1 MRIFGNS
8 PQDIPLFMGLRP
20 LWEVPNRGLIQFAFT
35 VWIPMPKIAS
45 LLLNLGHA
53 LDHLFLLIF
62 ATAVSAIATEFGVG
76 RWEDMMPYTV
86 GAFVMFG
93 LGSIPAGRLGD
104 LWGRRQMMLV
114 FFFGMGLSAM
124 WVALTQTPLQMGI
137 ALTVLGVFSAIYHP
151 VGIPM
156 LVQKAERPG
165 LTIGVN
171 GLAGNLGIALAALST
186 GFLVAWQ
193 GWRMAFIVPGVVS
206 ILCGFLFA
214 WTAPNETSAPA
225 KKKST
230 VVQLPKHLAWRTFAV
245 MVATSTTTSLL
256 FNITTNG
263 NTQLLAER
271 LDGLVNDPTRLGM
284 LLAVIYAVASL
295 AQLVVGRLLD
305 WLPVKPLFFAVLF
318 LQIVS
323 FALASQTTGWVW
335 YVAAIGYMVMVFAA
349 IPFSDTMV
357 VRYIDDAMRSR
368 VSGTRIAISFGISS
382 LAVYSLGPFV
392 KASGFTQLM
401 VAASCVA
408 ALGALIVLFL
418 PNEAQMKPSAV

>member
-1 MRIFGNS
+1 
-8 PQDIPLFMGLRP
+8 
-20 LWEVPNRGLIQFAFT
+20 
-35 VWIPMPKIAS
+35 MPILPS
-45 LLLNLGHA
+45 ILLNVGHA

-62 ATAVSAIATEFGVG
+62 ATAVSAIAQDFGVG

-114 FFFGMGLSAM
+114 FYFGMGLSAIA
-124 WVALTQTPLQMGI
+124 VGFTQTPLQMAI
-137 ALTVLGVFSAIYHP
+137 ALTVLGIFSAIYHP

-156 LVQKAERPG
+156 LVQKSERPG

-171 GLAGNLGIALAALST
+171 GLAGKLGIAMAALST
-186 GFLVAWQ
+186 GILVAWQ
-193 GWRMAFIVPGVVS
+193 GWRVAFWVPGVVS
-206 ILCGFLFA
+206 MVCGVLFA
-214 WTAPNETSAPA
+214 MAAPHETVAPS
-225 KKKST
+225 KKKTT
-230 VVQLPKHLAWRTFAV
+230 VVQLPKHLAWRTFVV

-263 NTQLLAER
+263 NAQLLAER
-271 LDGLVNDPTRLGM
+271 LDGLVSDPSRLGV
-284 LLAVIYAVASL
+284 LLALIYAVASL

-305 WLPVKPLFFAVLF
+305 WLPVKPLFFSILF

-323 FALASQTTGWVW
+323 FALASQSSGWVW
-335 YVAAIGYMVMVFAA
+335 YVAAIAYMVMVFGA

-382 LAVYSLGPFV
+382 LAVYMLGPFV
-392 KASGFTQLM
+392 KAAGFTQLM
-401 VAASCVA
+401 MVASGVA
-408 ALGALIVLFL
+408 ALGAFIVLFL
-418 PNEAQMKPSAV
+418 PNEQQMNQSAP

>member
-1 MRIFGNS
+1 MGILGNS
-8 PQDIPLFMGLRP
+8 PQDIPLFVRLPP
-20 LWEVPNRGLIQFAFT
+20 LLKPPNRGLIQFAFT
-35 VWIPMPKIAS
+35 VWILMPKIAS

-114 FFFGMGLSAM
+114 FFFGMGLSAIG
-124 WVALTQTPLQMGI
+124 VALTQTPLQMGI

-171 GLAGNLGIALAALST
+171 GLAGNLGIAMAALST

-193 GWRMAFIVPGVVS
+193 GWRMAFFVPAVVS
-206 ILCGFLFA
+206 ILCGILFA

-284 LLAVIYAVASL
+284 LLAMIYAVASL

-305 WLPVKPLFFAVLF
+305 WLPVKPLFFGVLF

>member
-1 MRIFGNS
+1 LFVRL
-8 PQDIPLFMGLRP
+8 PPLTETL
-20 LWEVPNRGLIQFAFT
+20 NRGLIQFAFT
-35 VWIPMPKIAS
+35 VWILMPKIAS

-62 ATAVSAIATEFGVG
+62 ATAVSAIASEFGVG

-114 FFFGMGLSAM
+114 FFFGMGLSAIG
-124 WVALTQTPLQMGI
+124 VALTQTPLQMGI

-165 LTIGVN
+165 LAIGVN
-171 GLAGNLGIALAALST
+171 GLAGNLGIAMAALST

-230 VVQLPKHLAWRTFAV
+230 VVQLPKQLAWRTFAV

-418 PNEAQMKPSAV
+418 PNEAQMKPSAD

>member
-1 MRIFGNS
+1 M
-8 PQDIPLFMGLRP
+8 PLIP
-20 LWEVPNRGLIQFAFT
+20 
-35 VWIPMPKIAS
+35 S
-45 LLLNLGHA
+45 LLLNVGHA

-62 ATAVSAIATEFGVG
+62 ATAVSAIASDFGVG

-86 GAFVMFG
+86 GAFLMFG

-104 LWGRRQMMLV
+104 LWGRRQMMLL
-114 FFFGMGLSAM
+114 FYFGMGASAIL
-124 WVALTQTPLQMGI
+124 VALTQTPLQMAA

-156 LVQKAERPG
+156 LVQHSTRPG

-171 GLAGNLGIALAALST
+171 GLAGNLGIAVAALST

-193 GWRMAFIVPGVVS
+193 GWRVAFVVPGMVAMG
-206 ILCGFLFA
+206 CGVAFALFA
-214 WTAPNETSAPA
+214 PHESGAPA
-225 KKKST
+225 KKKT
-230 VVQLPKHLAWRTFAV
+230 RAVHLPQHLAWRTFAV
-245 MVATSTTTSLL
+245 MVATATTTSLL

-263 NTQLLAER
+263 NAQLLAER
-271 LDGLVNDPTRLGM
+271 LHGLVEDPSQLGI
-284 LLAVIYAVASL
+284 LLACIYALASL

-305 WLPVKPLFFAVLF
+305 WFPVKPLFFMVLF
-318 LQIVS
+318 LQIVM
-323 FALASQTTGWVW
+323 FGVASQSSGWTW
-335 YVAAIGYMVMVFAA
+335 YVAAIGYMVMVFGA

-382 LAVYSLGPFV
+382 LAVYMLGPVV
-392 KASGFTQLM
+392 KVAGFTQLM
-401 VAASCVA
+401 MGLTGVA

-418 PNEAQMKPSAV
+418 PNEAQMKPHETTP

>member
-1 MRIFGNS
+1 
-8 PQDIPLFMGLRP
+8 
-20 LWEVPNRGLIQFAFT
+20 
-35 VWIPMPKIAS
+35 MPILPS
-45 LLLNLGHA
+45 ILLNVGHA

-62 ATAVSAIATEFGVG
+62 ATAVSAIAQDFGVG

-114 FFFGMGLSAM
+114 FYFGMGLSAIA
-124 WVALTQTPLQMGI
+124 VGFTQTPLQMAI
-137 ALTVLGVFSAIYHP
+137 ALTVLGIFSAIYHP

-156 LVQKAERPG
+156 LVQKSERPG

-171 GLAGNLGIALAALST
+171 GLAGNLGIAMAALST

-193 GWRMAFIVPGVVS
+193 GWRVAFWVPGAVS
-206 ILCGFLFA
+206 IVCGVLFA
-214 WTAPNETSAPA
+214 MSAPHETVA
-225 KKKST
+225 PSKKKTT
-230 VVQLPKHLAWRTFAV
+230 VVQLPKHLAWRTFVV

-263 NTQLLAER
+263 NAQLLAER
-271 LDGLVNDPTRLGM
+271 LDGLVSDPSRLGV
-284 LLAVIYAVASL
+284 LLALIYAVASL

-305 WLPVKPLFFAVLF
+305 WLPVKPLFFSILF
-318 LQIVS
+318 LQIVC
-323 FALASQTTGWVW
+323 FAMASQSTGWVW
-335 YVAAIGYMVMVFAA
+335 YVAAIAYMVMVFGA

-382 LAVYSLGPFV
+382 LAVYLLGPFV

-401 VAASCVA
+401 MVASGVA
-408 ALGALIVLFL
+408 ALGAFIVLFL
-418 PNEAQMKPSAV
+418 PNERQMNQSPP

>member
-1 MRIFGNS
+1 MFVRL
-8 PQDIPLFMGLRP
+8 PPLTETL
-20 LWEVPNRGLIQFAFT
+20 NRGLIQFAFT

-124 WVALTQTPLQMGI
+124 GVALTQTPLQMGI

-171 GLAGNLGIALAALST
+171 GLAGNLGIAMAALST

-230 VVQLPKHLAWRTFAV
+230 VVQLPKQLAWRTFAV

-418 PNEAQMKPSAV
+418 PNEAQMKPSAL

>member
-1 MRIFGNS
+1 MFVRL
-8 PQDIPLFMGLRP
+8 PPLTETL
-20 LWEVPNRGLIQFAFT
+20 NRGLIQFALT

-124 WVALTQTPLQMGI
+124 GVALTQTPLQMGI

-171 GLAGNLGIALAALST
+171 GLAGNLGIAMAALST

-193 GWRMAFIVPGVVS
+193 GWRMAFIVPAVVS

>member
-1 MRIFGNS
+1 MFVRL
-8 PQDIPLFMGLRP
+8 PPLTETL
-20 LWEVPNRGLIQFAFT
+20 NRGLIQFAFT

-124 WVALTQTPLQMGI
+124 GVALTQTPLQMGI

-171 GLAGNLGIALAALST
+171 GLAGNLGIAMAALST
-186 GFLVAWQ
+186 GFLVTWQ
-193 GWRMAFIVPGVVS
+193 GWRMAFIVPAVVS

-214 WTAPNETSAPA
+214 WSAPNETSAPA

-284 LLAVIYAVASL
+284 LLAMIYAVASL

>member
-1 MRIFGNS
+1 MFVRL
-8 PQDIPLFMGLRP
+8 PLLT
-20 LWEVPNRGLIQFAFT
+20 ETPNRGLIQFALT

-124 WVALTQTPLQMGI
+124 GVALTQTPLQMGI

-171 GLAGNLGIALAALST
+171 GLAGNLGIAMAALST

-193 GWRMAFIVPGVVS
+193 GWRMAFIVPAVVS

-284 LLAVIYAVASL
+284 LLAMIYAFASL

>member
-1 MRIFGNS
+1 
-8 PQDIPLFMGLRP
+8 
-20 LWEVPNRGLIQFAFT
+20 
-35 VWIPMPKIAS
+35 MPKIAS
-45 LLLNLGHA
+45 LLLNVGHA

-62 ATAVSAIATEFGVG
+62 ATAVSAIAADFGVE

-114 FFFGMGLSAM
+114 FYFGMGASAIA
-124 WVALTQTPLQMGI
+124 VALTQTPLQMAM
-137 ALTVLGVFSAIYHP
+137 ALTVLGIFSSIYHP

-156 LVQKAERPG
+156 LVQKAVRPG
-165 LTIGVN
+165 MTIGIN
-171 GLAGNLGIALAALST
+171 GLAGNLGIAMAALST

-193 GWRMAFIVPGVVS
+193 GWRVAFVVPGAVS

-214 WTAPNETSAPA
+214 WTAPQDSDAPA

-230 VVQLPKHLAWRTFAV
+230 VVQLPKHLAWRTFVV

-263 NTQLLAER
+263 NAQLLAQR
-271 LDGLVNDPTRLGM
+271 LEGLVADPSRLGM
-284 LLAVIYAVASL
+284 LLAMIYAVASL

-305 WLPVKPLFFAVLF
+305 WLPVKPLFFSVLF
-318 LQIVS
+318 LQIIS
-323 FALASQTTGWVW
+323 FAWASQTSGWAW
-335 YVAAIGYMVMVFAA
+335 YLAAIGYMVMVFAA

-382 LAVYSLGPFV
+382 LAVYLLGPFV
-392 KASGFTQLM
+392 KAAGFTQLM
-401 VAASCVA
+401 LVASCVA
-408 ALGALIVLFL
+408 ATGALVALFL
-418 PNEAQMKPSAV
+418 PGESQMKQSTPLSQ

>member
-1 MRIFGNS
+1 
-8 PQDIPLFMGLRP
+8 
-20 LWEVPNRGLIQFAFT
+20 
-35 VWIPMPKIAS
+35 MPKIVS

-114 FFFGMGLSAM
+114 FFFGMGLSALA
-124 WVALTQTPLQMGI
+124 VAMTQNPMQMAI
-137 ALTVLGVFSAIYHP
+137 ALTVLGIFSAIYHP

-171 GLAGNLGIALAALST
+171 GLAGNLGIAMAALST

-214 WTAPNETSAPA
+214 LTAPNEISAPA

>member
-1 MRIFGNS
+1 
-8 PQDIPLFMGLRP
+8 
-20 LWEVPNRGLIQFAFT
+20 
-35 VWIPMPKIAS
+35 MPKIAS

-124 WVALTQTPLQMGI
+124 GVALTQTPLQMGI

-171 GLAGNLGIALAALST
+171 GLAGNLGIAMAALST

-230 VVQLPKHLAWRTFAV
+230 VVQLPKQLAWRTFAV

-418 PNEAQMKPSAV
+418 PNEAQMKPSAD

>member
-1 MRIFGNS
+1 
-8 PQDIPLFMGLRP
+8 
-20 LWEVPNRGLIQFAFT
+20 
-35 VWIPMPKIAS
+35 MPKIAS

-114 FFFGMGLSAM
+114 FFFGMGLSALS
-124 WVALTQTPLQMGI
+124 VALTQTPLQMGI

-165 LTIGVN
+165 LTIGIN
-171 GLAGNLGIALAALST
+171 GLAGNLGIAMAALST

-193 GWRMAFIVPGVVS
+193 GWRMAFIVPAMVS
-206 ILCGFLFA
+206 ILCGILFA
-214 WTAPNETSAPA
+214 WTAPHEATAPA
-225 KKKST
+225 KKKT
-230 VVQLPKHLAWRTFAV
+230 NVVQLPKHLAWRTFVV
-245 MVATSTTTSLL
+245 MVATSTTSSLL

-284 LLAVIYAVASL
+284 LLALIYAVASL

-305 WLPVKPLFFAVLF
+305 WLPVKPLFFSVLF

-323 FALASQTTGWVW
+323 FALASQTAGWVW

-408 ALGALIVLFL
+408 AVGALIVLFL
-418 PNEAQMKPSAV
+418 PNEAQMKSTAV

>member
-1 MRIFGNS
+1 MGILGNS
-8 PQDIPLFMGLRP
+8 PQDIPLFVRLPP
-20 LWEVPNRGLIQFAFT
+20 LLKPPNRGLIQFAFT
-35 VWIPMPKIAS
+35 VWILMPKIAS

-62 ATAVSAIATEFGVG
+62 ATAVSAIASEFGVG

-114 FFFGMGLSAM
+114 FFFGMGLSAIG
-124 WVALTQTPLQMGI
+124 VALTQTPLQMGI

-171 GLAGNLGIALAALST
+171 GLAGNLGIAMAALST

-193 GWRMAFIVPGVVS
+193 GWRMAFFVPAVVS
-206 ILCGFLFA
+206 ILCGILFA

-284 LLAVIYAVASL
+284 LLAMIYAVASL

-305 WLPVKPLFFAVLF
+305 WLPVKPLFFGVLF

>member
-1 MRIFGNS
+1 MFVRL
-8 PQDIPLFMGLRP
+8 PPLTETL
-20 LWEVPNRGLIQFAFT
+20 NRGLIQFAFT

-124 WVALTQTPLQMGI
+124 GVALTQTPLQMGI

-171 GLAGNLGIALAALST
+171 GLAGNLGIAMAALST

-193 GWRMAFIVPGVVS
+193 GWRMAFIVPAVVS

-284 LLAVIYAVASL
+284 LLAMIYAFASL

-305 WLPVKPLFFAVLF
+305 WLPVKPLFFGVLF

>member
-1 MRIFGNS
+1 M
-8 PQDIPLFMGLRP
+8 P
-20 LWEVPNRGLIQFAFT
+20 ENRGLMPLDFFNLDR
-35 VWIPMPKIAS
+35 MPKIAS
-45 LLLNLGHA
+45 LLLNIGHA

-124 WVALTQTPLQMGI
+124 AVAMTQTPIQMAI

-156 LVQKAERPG
+156 LVQKSLRPG

-171 GLAGNLGIALAALST
+171 GLAGNLGIAMAALST

-193 GWRMAFIVPGVVS
+193 GWRVAFLVPGVVA
-206 ILCGFLFA
+206 IVCGILFA
-214 WTAPNETSAPA
+214 WYAPSESSAPA
-225 KKKST
+225 KKKSS
-230 VVQLPKHLAWRTFAV
+230 VLQLPKHLAWRTFIV

-271 LDGLVNDPTRLGM
+271 LDGLVSDPSRLGV
-284 LLAVIYAVASL
+284 LLALIYAVASL

-305 WLPVKPLFFAVLF
+305 WLPVKPLFFSVLF

-323 FALASQTTGWVW
+323 FAIASQSTGWAW
-335 YVAAIGYMVMVFAA
+335 YAAAIGYMVMVFAA

-357 VRYIDDAMRSR
+357 VRYIDDTMRSR

-382 LAVYSLGPFV
+382 MAVYMLGPFV
-392 KASGFTQLM
+392 KASGFTLLM

-408 ALGALIVLFL
+408 ALGACIVLFL
-418 PNEAQMKPSAV
+418 PSETQMKQSAA